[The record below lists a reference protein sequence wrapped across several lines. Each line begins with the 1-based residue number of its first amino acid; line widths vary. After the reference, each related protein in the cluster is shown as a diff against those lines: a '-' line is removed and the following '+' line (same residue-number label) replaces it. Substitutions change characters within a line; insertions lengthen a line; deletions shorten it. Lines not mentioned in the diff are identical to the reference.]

1 MSQIWKDDKIVPVT
15 IVEALPN
22 KVSFRRTTEKD
33 GYEAVQVMT
42 GKTKK
47 EFRVEAGNELKVDD
61 MIQVSIFAENDMVRV
76 KGAVKGRGFQGMRLK
91 SCIFLFTIF
100 FSLQGI
106 CQNYM
111 TKTGFIGF
119 YSKTSLEDIQGENNQ
134 VYAVLD
140 PASHHMAFAVLL
152 KGFIFPKE
160 LMQVHF
166 NENYVESDKFP
177 KATFSG
183 NLYRRHGFI
192 QRRHLSGCC

>member
-1 MSQIWKDDKIVPVT
+1 M
-15 IVEALPN
+15 LL
-22 KVSFRRTTEKD
+22 F
-33 GYEAVQVMT
+33 AV
-42 GKTKK
+42 
-47 EFRVEAGNELKVDD
+47 L
-61 MIQVSIFAENDMVRV
+61 
-76 KGAVKGRGFQGMRLK
+76 
-91 SCIFLFTIF
+91 
-100 FSLQGI
+100 FSLQGNS
-106 CQNYM
+106 QNYT

-119 YSKTSLEDIQGENNQ
+119 YSKTPLEDIQGENNQ

-183 NLYRRHGFI
+183 TCSGDMDLSKDGIYQVVVKGDLTLHGVTKPVETTGQIEVKNGKVTGSSAFKLKPEDFQI
-192 QRRHLSGCC
+192 TIPSLVREKIARDIDVKVQIVWTRNS

>member
-1 MSQIWKDDKIVPVT
+1 
-15 IVEALPN
+15 
-22 KVSFRRTTEKD
+22 
-33 GYEAVQVMT
+33 
-42 GKTKK
+42 
-47 EFRVEAGNELKVDD
+47 
-61 MIQVSIFAENDMVRV
+61 
-76 KGAVKGRGFQGMRLK
+76 MRLK
-91 SCIFLFTIF
+91 CSILLFAVL

-106 CQNYM
+106 GQNYM

-119 YSKTSLEDIQGENNQ
+119 YSKTPLEDIQGENNQ
-134 VYAVLD
+134 VYAVLE

-183 NLYRRHGFI
+183 TCTGDMDLSKDGIYQVVVKGDLTLHGVTKPVETTGQIEVKNGKVTGSSAFKLKPEDFQI
-192 QRRHLSGCC
+192 TIPSLVREKIASQIDVKVQIVWTRNS